1 MDPKKMGKQMMDFY
15 KTSFD
20 NSFSAMMM
28 LQEQMER
35 MGAMYWGQ
43 MVNLP
48 EEAKK
53 GLTEWTKSYK
63 KNCGDFKK
71 VMDDSFKKLES
82 FRAEAEKGGRKSQDC
97 LKDWREAGDQH
108 PAFIVFEPHV
118 TINTAWP
125 S

>member
-1 MDPKKMGKQMMDFY
+1 MTVFKKWNLFPLKKIQTNAAARRDKMMDPKKMGKQMMDFY

-63 KNCGDFKK
+63 KNCEDFKK

-82 FRAEAEKGGRKSQDC
+82 FLVEAEKAAEKTKS
-97 LKDWREAGDQH
+97 A
-108 PAFIVFEPHV
+108 
-118 TINTAWP
+118 
-125 S
+125 